1 MLNLDVRRLISF
13 GAKIICAKD
22 IYSMPILFPLIPFPE
37 LQEAFSLFDKDGG
50 GSISYS
56 ELGAVMR
63 SLGQNPTEDELKEMI
78 AEVDEDG
85 MIIAVENWTAS

>member
-1 MLNLDVRRLISF
+1 M
-13 GAKIICAKD
+13 
-22 IYSMPILFPLIPFPE
+22 
-37 LQEAFSLFDKDGG
+37 FDKDGG

-85 MIIAVENWTAS
+85 MIIEVDN